1 MFEENKKM
9 KVLWFSNTPANA
21 DEFLHRELKAT
32 GGWLKALDKELQ
44 NNVNLYV
51 AFFGSDNKP
60 FKYKN
65 TTYYP
70 IKIKISFFY
79 KVLRKFFN
87 FRRKEY
93 ELNEYLK
100 IIYDIQ
106 PDIIHLHGTELTF
119 GEIVGQTTIPIV
131 LSIQGN
137 ITIYRHKY
145 FIGIEERFIKRLFDI
160 TSIIRSVLAPNIFM
174 KVNKYFNKQSKNE
187 QRYLEKCR
195 NIIGRT
201 DWDRRISN
209 ILSPNSKYFHCDELL
224 SDSFYINEWF
234 SKNNSIKIIHT
245 TTGNAIYK
253 GFETLCYALNLL
265 NQLGY
270 EVEWR
275 IAGVSSNDLIV
286 KLVKQKLK
294 HNYPTKG
301 LVFLGSLT
309 EDKLVRKM
317 LEADIYILPS
327 HIENSPNSLCEAM
340 ILGMPCIS
348 TIAGGT
354 GSLLVDKEEG
364 ILIQDGDPWVM
375 AGAIVELSLDS
386 NKAALLGQNAR
397 KRALLR
403 HNKEKIVKELVLIYN
418 QITNKDEQ
426 I

>member
-1 MFEENKKM
+1 M

-21 DEFLHRELKAT
+21 DAFLHRELKAT
-32 GGWLKALDKELQ
+32 GGWLKSLDKELQ
-44 NNVNLYV
+44 NDVNLYV
-51 AFFGSDNKP
+51 AFFSSDNKP

-119 GEIVGQTTIPIV
+119 GEIIGQTTIPIV
-131 LSIQGN
+131 VSIQGN
-137 ITIYRHKY
+137 ITVYRHKY
-145 FIGIEERFIKRLFDI
+145 FSGIEERYLRNIFTKKNIIRLFFFGNELQF
-160 TSIIRSVLAPNIFM
+160 TYKLFNI
-174 KVNKYFNKQSKNE
+174 QCKNE
-187 QRYLEKCR
+187 QRYLAKCT

-201 DWDRRISN
+201 DWDRRISC
-209 ILSPNSKYFHCDELL
+209 IIAPNRKYFHCDEILR
-224 SDSFYINEWF
+224 DSFYLNQWIKTEN
-234 SKNNSIKIIHT
+234 KNLIIHT
-245 TTGNAIYK
+245 TTDNSVYK
-253 GFETLCYALNLL
+253 GFETLCSALNLL
-265 NQLGY
+265 NTSGY
-270 EVEWR
+270 NIEWR
-275 IAGVSSNDLIV
+275 IAGLNSNDLIV
-286 KLVKQKLK
+286 SLVKHKLGNK
-294 HNYPTKG
+294 YPTKG
-301 LVFLGSLT
+301 LIFLGSLT
-309 EDKLVRKM
+309 EDQLVRKM
-317 LEADIYILPS
+317 LEADIYIMPS

-340 ILGMPCIS
+340 ILGMPCIA
-348 TIAGGT
+348 TFTGGT
-354 GSLLVDKEEG
+354 GALLLDKEEG

-386 NKAALLGQNAR
+386 FKAALLGQNAR

-418 QITNKDEQ
+418 KITNEDE
-426 I
+426 

>member
-1 MFEENKKM
+1 M

-21 DEFLHRELKAT
+21 DAFLHRELKAT
-32 GGWLKALDKELQ
+32 GGWLKSLDKELQ
-44 NNVNLYV
+44 NNVELHV

-87 FRRKEY
+87 FHRKEY

-119 GEIVGQTTIPIV
+119 GEIIGQTTIPIV
-131 LSIQGN
+131 VSIQGN
-137 ITIYRHKY
+137 ITVYRHKY
-145 FIGIEERFIKRLFDI
+145 FSGIEERYLRNIFTKKNIIRLFFFGNELQF
-160 TSIIRSVLAPNIFM
+160 TYKLFNI
-174 KVNKYFNKQSKNE
+174 QCKNE
-187 QRYLEKCR
+187 QRYLAKCT

-201 DWDRRISN
+201 DWDRRISC
-209 ILSPNSKYFHCDELL
+209 ILAPNRKYFHCDEILR
-224 SDSFYINEWF
+224 DSFYLNQWIKTEN
-234 SKNNSIKIIHT
+234 KNLIIHT
-245 TTGNAIYK
+245 TTDNSVYK
-253 GFETLCYALNLL
+253 GFETLCSALNLL
-265 NQLGY
+265 NTSGY
-270 EVEWR
+270 NVEWR
-275 IAGVSSNDLIV
+275 IAGVNSNDLIV
-286 KLVKQKLK
+286 SLVKRKLK
-294 HNYPTKG
+294 KNYPTIG
-301 LVFLGSLT
+301 LIFLGNLN
-309 EDKLVRKM
+309 EDQLVRKM
-317 LEADIYILPS
+317 LEADIYIMPS

-340 ILGMPCIS
+340 ILGMPCIA
-348 TIAGGT
+348 TFTGGT
-354 GSLLVDKEEG
+354 GALLLDKEEG

-386 NKAALLGQNAR
+386 FKAALLGQNAR

-418 QITNKDEQ
+418 KITNEDE
-426 I
+426 